1 MRSHQPVQFRI
12 SVVTVLQNLTGS
24 LAIESNK
31 VSDLSLQLNVNSRAT
46 VRTDV
51 HVEEN

>member
-1 MRSHQPVQFRI
+1 MRSPQPVQFRI
-12 SVVTVLQNLTGS
+12 SVVTVLQILTGS
-24 LAIESNK
+24 LAIKSNK
-31 VSDLSLQLNVNSRAT
+31 VSDLTLQLNVNSRAT

>member
-1 MRSHQPVQFRI
+1 M
-12 SVVTVLQNLTGS
+12 VTVLQNLSGS

-31 VSDLSLQLNVNSRAT
+31 VSDLTLQLNVNSRT
-46 VRTDV
+46 DVRTDV